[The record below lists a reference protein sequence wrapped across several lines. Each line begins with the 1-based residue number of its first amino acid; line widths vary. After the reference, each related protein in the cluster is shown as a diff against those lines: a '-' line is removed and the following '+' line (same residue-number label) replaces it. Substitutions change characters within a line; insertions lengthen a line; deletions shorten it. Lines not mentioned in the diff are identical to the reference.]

1 MFETISISRS
11 GDISIIKLDNESTM
25 NAMSQLFL
33 KEFHEAIE
41 NVRNDKDCR
50 VLILR
55 GTEKVFS
62 AGGNLHEIAEA
73 DYEKATL
80 MATNAHYIYD
90 ALLNLDIPVIA
101 ALDGIVYGGGL
112 ELALRCDIRFCTPET
127 RMKFP
132 EVDMGIIPGA
142 GGISFL
148 SRYIPPADIAYYVY
162 SCKQIPV
169 EYAKQHGIV
178 QEVFSRNELY
188 AKAEDFAK
196 LIASKPREALRAA
209 KHEIIAT
216 MSRPLSEC
224 LQIEIKEF
232 AATLQ
237 NDGKRIIKEWFEKKK
252 IVKNDEKTY
261 YIRP

>member
-1 MFETISISRS
+1 MPETISITH
-11 GDISIIKLDNESTM
+11 GTITTIKFDNEPTM

-33 KEFHEAIE
+33 KEFHEAVE
-41 NVRNDKDCR
+41 SVRNDKECR
-50 VLILR
+50 VLIIR

-62 AGGNLHEIAEA
+62 AGGNLHEIAGA
-73 DYEKATL
+73 DYEKAVL

-90 ALLNLDIPVIA
+90 GLLNLEIPVIA

-127 RMKFP
+127 RFKFP

-148 SRYIPPADIAYYVY
+148 SRYISPTDIAYYVY

-178 QEVFSRNELY
+178 QEVFQRNELY
-188 AKAEDFAK
+188 AKAEEFAK
-196 LIASKPREALRAA
+196 LLASKPREALRAA
-209 KHEIIAT
+209 KHEIVAT
-216 MSRPLSEC
+216 MHKELKEC
-224 LQIEIKEF
+224 LNIEIKEF
-232 AATLQ
+232 ASTLQ
-237 NDGKRIIKEWFEKKK
+237 TDGKRTIEEWFAKKNK
-252 IVKNDEKTY
+252 
-261 YIRP
+261 

>member
-1 MFETISISRS
+1 MLETISITHSNN
-11 GDISIIKLDNESTM
+11 ITTIKFDNEQTM

-33 KEFHEAIE
+33 KELHEALE
-41 NVRNDKDCR
+41 AVGNDSECR

-62 AGGNLHEIAEA
+62 AGGNLHEIAGA
-73 DYEKATL
+73 DYEKAVL

-90 ALLNLDIPVIA
+90 KILNLEIPVIA

-112 ELALRCDIRFCTPET
+112 EIALRCDIRFCTPQT

-148 SRYIPPADIAYYVY
+148 SRYISPADIAYHVY
-162 SCKQIPV
+162 TCHPISV
-169 EYAKQHGIV
+169 EYAHQHGIV
-178 QEVFSRNELY
+178 QDVFPR
-188 AKAEDFAK
+188 EDIYIRSFEFAQQ
-196 LIASKPREALRAA
+196 IATKPREAIRAA

-216 MSRPLSEC
+216 MHRNLKEC
-224 LQIEIKEF
+224 LDIEIKEF
-232 AATLQ
+232 ASTLQ
-237 NDGKRIIKEWFEKKK
+237 SDGKKIIEDWFEKKK
-252 IVKNDEKTY
+252 K
-261 YIRP
+261 